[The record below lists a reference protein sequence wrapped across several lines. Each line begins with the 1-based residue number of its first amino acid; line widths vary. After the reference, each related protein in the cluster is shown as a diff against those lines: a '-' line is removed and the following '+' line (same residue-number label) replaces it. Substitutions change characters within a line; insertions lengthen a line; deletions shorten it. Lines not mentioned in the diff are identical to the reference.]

1 MSYNIYPAKKL
12 VKMAGH
18 TFACN
23 SVTSFLKGGGSNHRT
38 PKCCKLILEKN
49 REITTHK
56 PEYEK

>member
-23 SVTSFLKGGGSNHRT
+23 SVTSFLNGGEQSPDTKMLQVDFGKKS
-38 PKCCKLILEKN
+38 
-49 REITTHK
+49 
-56 PEYEK
+56 